1 MVATRACERSPSEC
15 ASLLVGAQLQMLCAG
30 QKGGIR
36 GDEVWQWSESIY
48 IYNFFCIS
56 HKGRPGKSAPSDF
69 PRSVMMSC
77 FISCFTAGY
86 VWSAGGH
93 KILRIYES
101 TAIR

>member
-48 IYNFFCIS
+48 INML
-56 HKGRPGKSAPSDF
+56 HF
-69 PRSVMMSC
+69 PQR
-77 FISCFTAGY
+77 
-86 VWSAGGH
+86 
-93 KILRIYES
+93 
-101 TAIR
+101 